1 MAAALVVVI
10 GLVATGSPSR
20 RVGSA
25 SGQTTVA
32 TRALGPLTQTFTSAR
47 HGYSVRY
54 PAGWTV
60 QPATASWPPNVFLP
74 VGNPGLDQLSKPGV
88 ARLVVASQRLGS
100 GQTEDDWLAA
110 YFHPY
115 QGGLRCSDDRST
127 WPRLPISGASG
138 YLDAD
143 ACGWPAEGRVSE
155 PDVWFDAIVF
165 SGGRVYQIGL
175 DGNVDRAAFQAILA
189 TVTLDPSAA
198 ID

>member
-1 MAAALVVVI
+1 M
-10 GLVATGSPSR
+10 
-20 RVGSA
+20 
-25 SGQTTVA
+25 
-32 TRALGPLTQTFTSAR
+32 R
-47 HGYSVRY
+47 H
-54 PAGWTV
+54 PAGWV
-60 QPATASWPPNVFLP
+60 IRPATAAWPLNIFLP
-74 VGNPGLDQLSKPGV
+74 VGNPGLDELTRPGV
-88 ARLVVASQRLGS
+88 ARLVVASQRLGT

-115 QGGLRCSDDRST
+115 QGGLTCGGDRST

-143 ACGWPAEGRVSE
+143 ACGWPADERVSE

-175 DGNVDRAAFQAILA
+175 DGNVDLA
-189 TVTLDPSAA
+189 YFKAVLAEVTLDPSSA